1 VTMFGGSKTKKSLG
15 RFIFEFILLFLAV
28 TAGFF
33 VENLRENWSEKKQE
47 RELIKTMVEDL
58 EIDIQSLDSAI
69 NLRSNRVVM
78 LDSLTQLINST
89 DANRWTHRLYVFGRK
104 VTRILDFSFLSTDRT
119 FEQLK
124 NANGFR
130 LIENQK
136 VAVRISKYYEQ
147 VNQIKQLQVV
157 EGDFTKIYLP
167 ISYRVFDGLV
177 FDRVVDNKG
186 RVTSFLMS
194 ENPPLLKGYEN
205 HLNDFNGNLNNI
217 KSVNKYISDS
227 ETKLIAQAQ
236 KLIEFIKKEYQLD

>member
-1 VTMFGGSKTKKSLG
+1 MLGSSKMKKSLG
-15 RFIFEFILLFLAV
+15 QFIFEFILLFLAI

-33 VENLRENWSEKKQE
+33 VENLRENWSEKRQE
-47 RELIKTMVEDL
+47 RELIKTMVQDL

-69 NLRSNRVVM
+69 NLRSDRVGM
-78 LDSLTQLINST
+78 LDSLTQLINSLQ
-89 DANRWTHRLYVFGRK
+89 AKQWTHRLYIFGRK
-104 VTRILDFSFLSTDRT
+104 VTRILDFSFFSTDRT

-147 VNQIKQLQVV
+147 VNQIKKLQDV

-167 ISYRVFDGLV
+167 ISYRIFDGLV
-177 FDRVVDNKG
+177 FDRIVDKKG
-186 RVTSFLMS
+186 RVTSLLAN

-205 HLNDFNGNLNNI
+205 HLNDFNGNLNNV
-217 KSVNKYISDS
+217 KSVNKYIRDS

-236 KLIEFIKKEYQLD
+236 KLIEFIKKEYKLD

>member
-1 VTMFGGSKTKKSLG
+1 MKQSLG
-15 RFIFEFILLFLAV
+15 RFIFEFVLLFLAI

-33 VENLRENWSEKKQE
+33 VENLRENWSEKRQE
-47 RELIKTMVEDL
+47 RELIKTMVQDL

-69 NLRSNRVVM
+69 TLRGNRIAM
-78 LDSLTQLINST
+78 LDSLTLLINSSE
-89 DANRWTHRLYVFGRK
+89 ANQWTHRLYIFGRK

-147 VNQIKQLQVV
+147 VNQIKQLQGV
-157 EGDFTKIYLP
+157 ENDFTKIYLP
-167 ISYRVFDGLV
+167 ISYRIFDGLA
-177 FDRVVDNKG
+177 FDRIVDKKG
-186 RVTSFLMS
+186 RVTSFS
-194 ENPPLLKGYEN
+194 ANENPQLLKGYEN

-217 KSVNKYISDS
+217 KSVNKYVKDS
-227 ETKLIAQAQ
+227 ETKLITQAQ